1 MTMTMGQIIKNLRK
15 GRGFTQEEL
24 AERLGVTY
32 QAISKWE
39 NDSGMPDIS
48 QIVPLA
54 TIFDVSTDFLFGID
68 RTSETEEAL
77 KIVSTANSIQ
87 EYGKLDT
94 YLKSYDILMEGLKR
108 YPNNYLITFNCM
120 NLGVSLSLP
129 DNGWIYAKERA
140 EAIIHETVRQAN
152 FIITNSKNI
161 SDILWARQNLVFLY
175 SANKKY
181 DLATTEARNF
191 PVRTDLTLYSTMAI
205 VNEYMG
211 NHEREATYLCS
222 DIDYSLQA
230 FENNIARLG
239 KAYYNNG
246 NYTDAIEVYE
256 RFFEVMNVIFKNECP
271 PPYHD
276 FDSGDCYLLLA
287 QAYLA
292 IGESNKAMD
301 SVERSIMYY
310 ISLLKKETNDENC
323 YPIVVCSPIVKKREF
338 KQKIRKDII
347 KKRLQNKLS
356 DKCIEELNQDTR
368 FVELLDIVNS
378 IQE

>member
-1 MTMTMGQIIKNLRK
+1 MATTMGQIIKKLRK

-68 RTSETEEAL
+68 NTSETEEAL
-77 KIVSTANSIQ
+77 KIVSSADSIQ

-94 YLKSYDILMEGLKR
+94 YLKAYDILLDGLKK
-108 YPNNYLITFNCM
+108 YPNNYMITYNCM

-129 DNGWIYAKERA
+129 DNGWIYAGERA
-140 EAIIHETVRQAN
+140 EAIIHETIRQAN
-152 FIITNSKNI
+152 FIISNSKNV

-175 SANKKY
+175 SATKNF
-181 DLATTEARNF
+181 DLATTEARKF

-211 NHEREATYLCS
+211 NYERQATYLCS

-230 FENNIARLG
+230 FENNIACLG
-239 KAYYNNG
+239 KAYYNDG
-246 NYTDAIEVYE
+246 KHAEAIEVYE

-292 IGESNKAMD
+292 IGESDKAMD
-301 SVERSIMYY
+301 SVESSVMYY
-310 ISLLKKETNDENC
+310 MNLLEKETDDENY
-323 YPIVVCSPIVKKREF
+323 YPIVVGSPIVKKREF
-338 KQKIRKDII
+338 KQRIRKDII

-356 DKCIEELNQDTR
+356 DKCIEELHQNTR
-368 FVELLDIVNS
+368 FVDLLDMVNS

>member
-1 MTMTMGQIIKNLRK
+1 MAMTMGQIIKDLRK

-39 NDSGMPDIS
+39 NNSGMPDIS

-68 RTSETEEAL
+68 HTSETEDAL

-87 EYGKLDT
+87 EYGELDT
-94 YLKSYDILMEGLKR
+94 YLKAYDILLDGLKK
-108 YPNNYLITFNCM
+108 YPNNYIITFNCM

-129 DNGWIYAKERA
+129 DDGWIYAKERA
-140 EAIIHETVRQAN
+140 EAIIHETIRQAN

-175 SANKKY
+175 SANKKF

-211 NHEREATYLCS
+211 NYERETTYLCS
-222 DIDYSLQA
+222 DIDYSLQTM
-230 FENNIARLG
+230 ENNLARLG

-256 RFFEVMNVIFKNECP
+256 RFFAVINVIFKNECP

-292 IGESNKAMD
+292 TGEIGKAMD
-301 SVERSIMYY
+301 SVESSIMYY
-310 ISLLKKETNDENC
+310 IDILNRETDDENC
-323 YPIVVCSPIVKKREF
+323 YPIMVCSPVAKKREI
-338 KQKIRKDII
+338 KQRIRKDII
-347 KKRLQNKLS
+347 KKELQNKLS
-356 DKCIEELNQDTR
+356 SKCIEELNQNPR
-368 FVELLDIVNS
+368 FIKLLDMVNS

>member
-1 MTMTMGQIIKNLRK
+1 MTMGQIIKNLRK

-54 TIFDVSTDFLFGID
+54 TIFDVSTDFLFGIGH
-68 RTSETEEAL
+68 TSETEDAL

-94 YLKSYDILMEGLKR
+94 YLKAYDILLDGLKKH
-108 YPNNYLITFNCM
+108 PNNYIITFNCM

-140 EAIIHETVRQAN
+140 ETIIPETIRQAK

-175 SANKKY
+175 SANKKF

-191 PVRTDLTLYSTMAI
+191 PVRTDLTLYSTLAI

-211 NHEREATYLCS
+211 NYERQTTYLCS

-230 FENNIARLG
+230 FENNIACLG

-246 NYTDAIEVYE
+246 NYTDAIEVCE
-256 RFFEVMNVIFKNECP
+256 RYFAVMKAIFKDECP

-292 IGESNKAMD
+292 IGETGKAMD
-301 SVERSIMYY
+301 SIESSIMYY
-310 ISLLKKETNDENC
+310 IDLLNREPDDENC

-338 KQKIRKDII
+338 KQRIRKNII
-347 KKRLQNKLS
+347 KKKLQNKLS
-356 DKCIEELNQDTR
+356 DKYIEELYQNPR
-368 FVELLDIVNS
+368 FVKLLDMVNS

>member
-1 MTMTMGQIIKNLRK
+1 MAKTMGQIIKNLRK

-68 RTSETEEAL
+68 NTSETEEAL
-77 KIVSTANSIQ
+77 KIVSSADSIQ

-94 YLKSYDILMEGLKR
+94 YLKAYDILLDGLKK
-108 YPNNYLITFNCM
+108 YPNNYMITYNCM

-129 DNGWIYAKERA
+129 DNGWIYAGERA
-140 EAIIHETVRQAN
+140 EAIIHKTIRQAN
-152 FIITNSKNI
+152 FIISNSKNV

-175 SANKKY
+175 SATKKF
-181 DLATTEARNF
+181 DLATTEARKF

-205 VNEYMG
+205 VNEYME
-211 NHEREATYLCS
+211 NHDREATYLCS

-230 FENNIARLG
+230 FETNIARLG

-256 RFFEVMNVIFKNECP
+256 RFFAVMNIIFKNECP

-292 IGESNKAMD
+292 VGEEKKAMD
-301 SVERSIMYY
+301 AVEGSIMYY
-310 ISLLKKETNDENC
+310 MNFLKKETDDENY
-323 YPIVVCSPIVKKREF
+323 YPIVVYSPIVKKREF
-338 KQKIRKDII
+338 KQRIRKDII

-356 DKCIEELNQDTR
+356 DKCIEKLNQNTR
-368 FVELLDIVNS
+368 FVKLLDLVNS
-378 IQE
+378 ISE

>member
-1 MTMTMGQIIKNLRK
+1 MAMTMGQIIKNLRK

-68 RTSETEEAL
+68 HTSETEDAL

-94 YLKSYDILMEGLKR
+94 YLKAYDILLDGLKR

-129 DNGWIYAKERA
+129 DNGWIYAEERA
-140 EAIIHETVRQAN
+140 EAIIHETIRQAN
-152 FIITNSKNI
+152 FIITNSKNV

-175 SANKKY
+175 SANKKF

-191 PVRTDLTLYSTMAI
+191 PVRTDLTLYSTMAT

-230 FENNIARLG
+230 FENNVARLG
-239 KAYYNNG
+239 KAYFNSG

-256 RFFEVMNVIFKNECP
+256 RFFSVMKAIFKDECP

-292 IGESNKAMD
+292 IGESDKAMD
-301 SVERSIMYY
+301 SVESSIMYY
-310 ISLLKKETNDENC
+310 MNLLKNETDNENN
-323 YPIVVCSPIVKKREF
+323 YPIIISSPIVKKREF
-338 KQKIRKDII
+338 KQRIRKDII

-356 DKCIEELNQDTR
+356 DKCIEKLNQNTR
-368 FVELLDIVNS
+368 FVDLLDMVNN

>member
-1 MTMTMGQIIKNLRK
+1 MAMTMGQIIKNLRK

-68 RTSETEEAL
+68 HTSETEEAL
-77 KIVSTANSIQ
+77 KIVSTANSMQ
-87 EYGKLDT
+87 EYGKLET
-94 YLKSYDILMEGLKR
+94 YLKAYDILLDGLKR

-140 EAIIHETVRQAN
+140 ETIIPETIRQAN
-152 FIITNSKNI
+152 FIITNSKNV

-175 SANKKY
+175 SANKKF

-205 VNEYMG
+205 VNKYMG

-239 KAYYNNG
+239 KAYYKSG

-292 IGESNKAMD
+292 IGENDKAMD
-301 SVERSIMYY
+301 SVESSVMYY
-310 ISLLKKETNDENC
+310 MNLLKEETNDENY
-323 YPIVVCSPIVKKREF
+323 YPIVVGSPIVKKREF
-338 KQKIRKDII
+338 KQRIRKDTI
-347 KKRLQNKLS
+347 KKRLQKKLS
-356 DKCIEELNQDTR
+356 DKCIEELHQNTR
-368 FVELLDIVNS
+368 FVDLLDVVNS

>member
-1 MTMTMGQIIKNLRK
+1 MAITMGQIIKNLRK

-68 RTSETEEAL
+68 HTSETEEAI

-94 YLKSYDILMEGLKR
+94 YLKAYDILLDGLKR

-129 DNGWIYAKERA
+129 DNEWIYAKERA
-140 EAIIHETVRQAN
+140 ETIIPETIRQAN
-152 FIITNSKNI
+152 FIITNSKNV

-175 SANKKY
+175 SANKKF
-181 DLATTEARNF
+181 DLATIEARNF

-239 KAYYNNG
+239 KSYYKSG

-256 RFFEVMNVIFKNECP
+256 SFFEVMNVIFKNECP

-287 QAYLA
+287 QVYLA
-292 IGESNKAMD
+292 IGENDKAMD
-301 SVERSIMYY
+301 SVESSVMYY
-310 ISLLKKETNDENC
+310 MNLLKEETNDENY
-323 YPIVVCSPIVKKREF
+323 YPIVVGSPIVKKREF
-338 KQKIRKDII
+338 KQRIHKDTI
-347 KKRLQNKLS
+347 KKELQNKLS
-356 DKCIEELNQDTR
+356 DKCIEELHQNTR
-368 FVELLDIVNS
+368 FVKLLDMVNS
-378 IQE
+378 IPE